1 MRGYALI
8 FVIRQRGMD
17 VDEVNLEQ
25 SRPLS
30 GFVSKALP
38 CITNNVRRPEE
49 DLIDTSVL
57 HFGKQSPEPVDAVV
71 DVTSKSRDLVES
83 DHWMR

>member
-1 MRGYALI
+1 
-8 FVIRQRGMD
+8 MD

-25 SRPLS
+25 SRPLI
-30 GFVSKALP
+30 GFISKALP
-38 CITNNVRRPEE
+38 CITNRSPEE
-49 DLIDTSVL
+49 DLIDTGIL
-57 HFGKQSPEPVDAVV
+57 HFGKQRPEPVDAVV